1 MLKKVY
7 LSIEIGSIVYLVF
20 TSKREGAKDNII
32 VKCRVEKAIVYEN
45 STIYTAKPI
54 KIVSKAGR
62 KDDLKQWVPS
72 FLFEN
77 ANIDTGHRG
86 NLNRYPVFTEKEKC
100 IKWLKI

>member
-7 LSIEIGSIVYLVF
+7 LLIEIGSIVYLVF
-20 TSKREGAKDNII
+20 TSKREGAKDNVII
-32 VKCRVEKAIVYEN
+32 KCRVEKATVYEN

-62 KDDLKQWVPS
+62 KEDLKQWVPS

-77 ANIDTGHRG
+77 ANINTGHRRSP
-86 NLNRYPVFTEKEKC
+86 NRYPVFTTKEGC
-100 IKWLKI
+100 IKWLKG